1 MFNRLA
7 QFRRIRSVNQI
18 RQFVNYLVWELSV
31 IVHEQAQ
38 GDDYVDAQ
46 GNPYFNREEAKVFD
60 ALMDQCWQV
69 DACRLK
75 EAVTLE
81 TRARALL
88 ELIKDDEFVA
98 GHDAAEA
105 AQEWARTTIPL
116 HLVQS
121 YWSAGCFDAGDTDR
135 MYRDGVQAEECGEV
149 IDVEG
154 ELMPIG
160 YAACMRL
167 PF

>member
-1 MFNRLA
+1 VFNRLA
-7 QFRRIRSVNQI
+7 QFRRIRTINQI
-18 RQFVNYLVWELSV
+18 RQFVNYLIWELDV

-46 GNPYFNREEAKVFD
+46 GKRYFNREEARVYD
-60 ALMDQCWQV
+60 AFMDQCWQV
-69 DACRLK
+69 DACGLK

-81 TRARALL
+81 TRAKMLL
-88 ELIKDDEFVA
+88 ELIKDDEFMA

-105 AQEWARTTIPL
+105 AQEWARTNIPL

-135 MYRDGVQAEECGEV
+135 MYRDGVRPEDCAEV
-149 IDVEG
+149 LDVDG